1 MSRLS
6 RSVAKI
12 ADSIPAGALWLIGSA
27 VFFLLGS
34 HGFAALGAKTLATY
48 GLVGASGAL
57 AIAIAFCDWRR
68 PKADHRQ

>member
-1 MSRLS
+1 MSRIG
-6 RSVAKI
+6 RSVARI
-12 ADSIPAGALWLIGSA
+12 VENIPSGALWLIGSA

-57 AIAIAFCDWRR
+57 AVAIAFCDWRR